1 MQQLEKAAMSN
12 DPWEEKQEYHSHLQ
26 DFLISWAAGPAQ
38 GLQGLVTPHPNPT
51 PPAQHGGCGP
61 A

>member
-51 PPAQHGGCGP
+51 PPALHGGCGP